1 MGCVTSLRRALFVLV
16 FVIVGSSVFAGS
28 AGAASRTIVYIG
40 ADDCQPCHMW
50 EATFQRSF
58 AARCAARGVAFRAI
72 HVATLRNIRDT
83 RYWPNDLRPLLSRIP
98 DRSGTPHFL
107 AVRNGEVIVNVHGIS
122 SYQRE
127 IATLMETRR

>member
-1 MGCVTSLRRALFVLV
+1 MRYPSLGRASLALALLT
-16 FVIVGSSVFAGS
+16 FAAIAVES
-28 AGAASRTIVYIG
+28 AHAASRTIVYIG
-40 ADDCQPCHMW
+40 ATDCPPCHQW
-50 EATFQRSF
+50 EASYQRAF
-58 AARCAARGVAFRAI
+58 AAKCAARGVAFRTI

-83 RYWPNDLRPLLSRIP
+83 RYWPNDLKPLLAKIP

-127 IATLMETRR
+127 IATLMEQRR